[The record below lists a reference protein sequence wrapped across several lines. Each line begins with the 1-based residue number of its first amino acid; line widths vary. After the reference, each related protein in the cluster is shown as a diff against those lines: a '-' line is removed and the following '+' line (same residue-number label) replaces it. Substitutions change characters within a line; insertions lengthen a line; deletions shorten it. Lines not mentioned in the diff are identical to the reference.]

1 MVSLFHIQI
10 LPVNSHSR
18 DALVLKL
25 GNIKVEN
32 KFLRAKQEGTLSFDS
47 CKHAKS
53 NAENEE
59 LASYCLLDL
68 ISIQFTDTDIH
79 SAVHFKKAQYEID
92 ERPGNNSSCKS
103 QVEFNNFLFKQ
114 HSGSILEKKSYLFL
128 QLEHNLESEISHK
141 SPDWQVHVKLN
152 SFLFLIDL
160 QQYILVRGILDK
172 NIGEKILE
180 KSQPTFL
187 MPNTMLETVLSGE
200 IWKCVSIQLDLENVS
215 IELLNNHSID
225 SKETEKI
232 SQSILKRSSLA
243 YLAFLKSSLTYES
256 YSDQS
261 KQIHLVSNEIRI
273 IDKNSSNEIQN
284 NLNPNIFTDILCNPA
299 KLRSSSSDNL
309 KGSNLQLEIHFRS
322 NKISNRYSVL
332 INNCRVIAVFDWLLK
347 VKHFLV
353 SNYDSSKEEVLE
365 EKSFETIDLNETQAA
380 IQNPIEIK
388 INLNNTDLV
397 LVENTSDPNSQA
409 VILRLTA
416 YVEYNQRKIN
426 RLFESCLQ
434 SVELFSCQMS
444 AIEQTALSIIDPVT
458 FSIFLTAKNSP
469 SLDDEFNNIHS
480 DEIFKLDYILAV
492 STDKLKLRFS
502 YLDYKLFIKLIES
515 ISKQLELSNQK
526 QVEKK
531 ELAKSSSYW
540 FFIHS
545 LELSMENFCI
555 CIIDDCKDVDIPLT
569 DIQFNHMKMVHFMKK
584 DDSNMMLEQ
593 GSAEFGLNVDYYN
606 RLLSGWEPLVEPW
619 LARLNWKIKNNK
631 NCFTLTSMDI
641 LNVNITNPFIDCLS
655 GVLANWKDEYNNKS
669 IQYSKRHKIFQ
680 PYKLL
685 NLTGEQFQYCTFKD
699 TNSVALNSNTQKFLG
714 DKTTSPQLQDLDIIS
729 SDWVKIDDKAEQQ
742 FNFYEIS
749 KQSKSN
755 SMHSNHRYAQRAHN
769 THLRELVQHRIRV
782 KLDDW
787 SEIKPLTIDKVG
799 NYFRDI
805 YRLNKSILPIIS
817 NNVTRLIFDISLS
830 GNATKLIK
838 VKSPVSIKNRLNYK
852 IQCRIEPFFQK
863 SLTRL
868 GPLII
873 EIEIDGEKSI
883 PIKYLPCK
891 FSKEL

>member
-1 MVSLFHIQI
+1 M
-10 LPVNSHSR
+10 
-18 DALVLKL
+18 
-25 GNIKVEN
+25 
-32 KFLRAKQEGTLSFDS
+32 
-47 CKHAKS
+47 
-53 NAENEE
+53 
-59 LASYCLLDL
+59 
-68 ISIQFTDTDIH
+68 
-79 SAVHFKKAQYEID
+79 
-92 ERPGNNSSCKS
+92 
-103 QVEFNNFLFKQ
+103 
-114 HSGSILEKKSYLFL
+114 
-128 QLEHNLESEISHK
+128 
-141 SPDWQVHVKLN
+141 
-152 SFLFLIDL
+152 
-160 QQYILVRGILDK
+160 
-172 NIGEKILE
+172 
-180 KSQPTFL
+180 
-187 MPNTMLETVLSGE
+187 
-200 IWKCVSIQLDLENVS
+200 
-215 IELLNNHSID
+215 
-225 SKETEKI
+225 
-232 SQSILKRSSLA
+232 
-243 YLAFLKSSLTYES
+243 
-256 YSDQS
+256 
-261 KQIHLVSNEIRI
+261 
-273 IDKNSSNEIQN
+273 
-284 NLNPNIFTDILCNPA
+284 
-299 KLRSSSSDNL
+299 
-309 KGSNLQLEIHFRS
+309 
-322 NKISNRYSVL
+322 
-332 INNCRVIAVFDWLLK
+332 
-347 VKHFLV
+347 
-353 SNYDSSKEEVLE
+353 
-365 EKSFETIDLNETQAA
+365 NETQAA

-480 DEIFKLDYILAV
+480 DEISKLDYILAV